1 MPNQFATIALLAW
14 PLVALWL
21 FSTKSTAKAI
31 IWTILGAHLL
41 LPVGA
46 EIKFAG
52 VPPFDKNSI
61 PSLVAVVGILFT
73 RGLPRMRTGFGV
85 AEILLLGML
94 VVPFIT
100 SELNTD
106 RVLIG
111 GHVLPGVGHYDALSA
126 TVGQLI
132 FVLPFFFG
140 RYFLRGPA
148 ETEDVLRALVAA
160 ALFYSIP
167 MLFEIRVSPQLHAWV
182 YGFHP
187 FEFLQQIRDGGF
199 RPAVFLGH
207 GLVAAFFVATSAVAS
222 CALWR
227 AKTRVMGLPGGL
239 VTGYLAALLYLC
251 KTLGALV
258 YGAFLLPVARFL
270 KPTMQV
276 RIAAALVLL
285 ALLYP
290 SLRASDLFPT
300 TQLYNM
306 ALSVSEDRA
315 GSLKFRFDQEQQLL
329 DHARERFL
337 FGWGRFGRNRL
348 YDESSGDDLSTTDG
362 RWIIT
367 MGIFGFVGF
376 LAEFGLLAWPVL
388 RATSAIR
395 AVSSNKDAIL
405 LAAMALIV
413 AINLVDLLPNSPLS
427 PWTWLLAGALLGRS
441 EALVGEVRARR
452 EARPVPRPYLVLPV
466 RARST

>member
-1 MPNQFATIALLAW
+1 MPNQFATLALIAW

-21 FSTKSTAKAI
+21 FWTQSTAKAI
-31 IWTILGAHLL
+31 IWTILGGQLL

-61 PSLVAVVGILFT
+61 PSLIAVVGILFT
-73 RGLPRMRTGFGV
+73 RGWPRVRVGFGAAEVLLV
-85 AEILLLGML
+85 AMLL
-94 VVPFIT
+94 VPFIT

-106 RVLIG
+106 KVLVG

-140 RYFLRGPA
+140 RYFLRTAA
-148 ETEDVLRALVAA
+148 ETEDALRALVAA

-167 MLFEIRVSPQLHAWV
+167 MLFEIRFSPQLHAWV

-207 GLVAAFFVATSAVAS
+207 GLVAAFFLMTSAVAS

-227 AKTRVMGLPGGL
+227 AKTRVMGLSGGP
-239 VTGYLAALLYLC
+239 VTGYLTVLLYFC
-251 KTLGALV
+251 KSLGALV
-258 YGAFLLPVARFL
+258 YGAFLIPVVRFL
-270 KPTMQV
+270 QPVTQT

-306 ALSVSEDRA
+306 ALSISEDRA

-376 LAEFGLLAWPVL
+376 LAEFGLLALPVL
-388 RATSAIR
+388 RATTAIR
-395 AVSSNKDAIL
+395 AVGSHKEAIL
-405 LAAMALIV
+405 LATLALIV
-413 AINLVDLLPNSPLS
+413 AINMVDLLPNSPLS
-427 PWTWLLAGALLGRS
+427 PWTWLLAGALLGRT
-441 EALVGEVRARR
+441 EVLVKEVRARR
-452 EARPVPRPYLVLPV
+452 AAGMGARPAMPVNVP
-466 RARST
+466 ARSA